1 MKKEPIPKEVK
12 YLDNQC
18 FRNNED
24 FDLITIHKDIVSIGE
39 DCFINCKAK
48 IINETNHKF
57 ETKKIP
63 NPNIDSFLFD
73 FYDDLYDDLF

>member
-12 YLDNQC
+12 YLDDHC

-24 FDLITIHKDIVSIGE
+24 FDLITIHKDVVSIGE
-39 DCFINCKAK
+39 DCFINCKGK

-57 ETKKIP
+57 ETKKILIP
-63 NPNIDSFLFD
+63 KNPFSS
-73 FYDDLYDDLF
+73 DDLF